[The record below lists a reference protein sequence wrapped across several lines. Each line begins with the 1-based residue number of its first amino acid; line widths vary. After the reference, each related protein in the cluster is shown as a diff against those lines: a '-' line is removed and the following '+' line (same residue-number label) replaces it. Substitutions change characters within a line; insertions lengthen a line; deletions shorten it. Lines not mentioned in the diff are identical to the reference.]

1 MMTAEGTVILD
12 KCPMCGKGPVAILR
26 QGWSTRNTAASISCP
41 DCYAAFSKKDGG
53 LELSRCEPDR
63 VAQIRGFGEGNACL
77 RCYPC
82 LQGAVFTKD
91 EWERLAEM
99 EWPLGGLSAGSVQ
112 ATGIRTQDS
121 GLRTQGP
128 SVTLEV
134 GLLDGEEIEFEI
146 GPVYFGEE
154 MLGIESPAGRVIVT
168 NRRMLFL
175 GADAVHPI
183 DLDTIVAVEESRPGL
198 RIQREAGFEPIYLFA
213 PLFSDALSRIKQALS
228 SR

>member
-1 MMTAEGTVILD
+1 MMTADGTVILD

-41 DCYAAFSKKDGG
+41 DCYASFSKKDGG

-63 VAQIRGFGEGNACL
+63 VAQIRGSAKATPAFVAIPACKGRSL
-77 RCYPC
+77 PGMSGR
-82 LQGAVFTKD
+82 
-91 EWERLAEM
+91 RLAEM
-99 EWPLGGLSAGSVQ
+99 EWPLGGLSADSVQ
-112 ATGIRTQDS
+112 ATGIRTQNS
-121 GLRTQGP
+121 GLSTQNP

-175 GADAVHPI
+175 GADTVHPI

-198 RIQREAGFEPIYLFA
+198 RIQREAGFEPVYLFA
-213 PLFSDALSRIKQALS
+213 PLFSDVLSRIKQALS
-228 SR
+228 GR